1 MTRDAPVVAAARA
14 AARISRNQEICSSH
28 LFMCKLMCFRRKN
41 KRRHVLVLDMPRSF
55 FGEKMPSKSDT
66 TTTTKRKCDEKM
78 STDKKVVV
86 VKQQLP
92 MPVSSR
98 SDSFVVVV

>member
-1 MTRDAPVVAAARA
+1 M
-14 AARISRNQEICSSH
+14 
-28 LFMCKLMCFRRKN
+28 
-41 KRRHVLVLDMPRSF
+41 LVLDMPRSF